1 MNNEESK
8 VTINT
13 KPIEYY
19 ISQIVSEPQ
28 LVEQKMPMCVVHE
41 STKEALAVDDAI
53 YDSVQLIEEDK
64 KEQGPS
70 ECNNQQQTKGRLA
83 NRFCLSLNCF
93 DYS

>member
-41 STKEALAVDDAI
+41 STKEALAVDIIRREYVNSID
-53 YDSVQLIEEDK
+53 DLITLFVK
-64 KEQGPS
+64 TR
-70 ECNNQQQTKGRLA
+70 NNDELCSFLTGKGR
-83 NRFCLSLNCF
+83 
-93 DYS
+93 